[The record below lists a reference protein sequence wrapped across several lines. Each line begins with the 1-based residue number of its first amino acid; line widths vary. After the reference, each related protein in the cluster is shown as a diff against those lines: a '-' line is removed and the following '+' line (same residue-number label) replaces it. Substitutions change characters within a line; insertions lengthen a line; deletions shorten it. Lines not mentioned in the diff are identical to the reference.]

1 MKVPT
6 IHLIPLRAAVSSDAA
21 TTLDV
26 LVRIIPPAAEVELK
40 RPTLNIGLVIDRSG
54 YCDNGRMPLPVRF
67 KTAPPGNNCAHCGL
81 RSKKITTSTKSSM
94 TMNITRFCAK
104 SGQSAGI
111 SFGTNSIPH
120 PYNRREHA
128 VRLPWQWSPL
138 ELKLCTQRRPGEGDH
153 IADIPHTRHK
163 LHHPLKS

>member
-1 MKVPT
+1 LLSAIVFEPVVKLSLNKIKEAHKMKVPT
-6 IHLIPLRAAVSSDAA
+6 INLIPLRAAVSSDAA

-81 RSKKITTSTKSSM
+81 PSKKIAQSTKSSM
-94 TMNITRFCAK
+94 TMSITDFSAK
-104 SGQSAGI
+104 SGQNAGFC
-111 SFGTNSIPH
+111 FGTSNS
-120 PYNRREHA
+120 
-128 VRLPWQWSPL
+128 
-138 ELKLCTQRRPGEGDH
+138 
-153 IADIPHTRHK
+153 
-163 LHHPLKS
+163 HHR